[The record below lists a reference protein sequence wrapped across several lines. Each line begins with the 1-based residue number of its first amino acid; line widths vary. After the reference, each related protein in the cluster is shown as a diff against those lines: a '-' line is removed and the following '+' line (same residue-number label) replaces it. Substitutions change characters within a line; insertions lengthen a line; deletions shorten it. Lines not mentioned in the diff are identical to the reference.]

1 MNGLCTNNRAS
12 LAQVEA
18 VPVPQ
23 HTRSWK
29 PVPYADA
36 LGFLKTTINRQ
47 LPYELESEEYGLSK
61 DGNQMFGVLTLDT
74 GDNAQGMAIGI
85 RQSYNRS
92 LALGIVVGAQVFVCD
107 NLMFNGDAF
116 KVVRKNTTN
125 VWSDFRNL
133 VHGQVGASQ
142 AHYETMQWET
152 HGMKRIPV
160 SESRGHELLGRAL
173 GERVLTPTQA
183 TVAFGDWRNARH
195 EEFAPRN
202 LWSFYN
208 CMTEGLKKG
217 RPATIMDRYAGAH
230 DFINSV
236 RAIA

>member
-12 LAQVEA
+12 FEQVMA
-18 VPVPQ
+18 VPVPE
-23 HTRSWK
+23 HTRSWR
-29 PVPYADA
+29 PVPYGDA
-36 LGFLKTTINRQ
+36 VGFLHQTIDRH
-47 LPYELESEEYGLSK
+47 LPYDLESAEFGLSK
-61 DGNQMFGVLTLDT
+61 DGKQMFGVMTLDT
-74 GDNAQGMAIGI
+74 GDSDQGMAIGI

-125 VWSDFRNL
+125 VWGDFRNL
-133 VHGQVGASQ
+133 VNSQVLASQ

-152 HGMKRIPV
+152 HDMKRVPV
-160 SESRGHELLGRAL
+160 SEERGHELLGRAL
-173 GERVLTPTQA
+173 GARVLTPTQA
-183 TVAFGDWRNARH
+183 TVAFGDWREARH

-202 LWSFYN
+202 LWSLYN

-217 RPATIMDRYAGAH
+217 RPATIMDRYAAAH
-230 DFINSV
+230 DFVTGV